1 MDEQEE
7 RELGITVVMLKQFSE
22 KTLPEVLWIKEKL
35 DKGECLSEGDIEF
48 LQRIFENAQKVTAA
62 TENYADYQALYSK
75 AIELYEEITAKA
87 LENEQAALAN
97 AAKEGKTDV

>member
-7 RELGITVVMLKQFSE
+7 RELGITTVMLKQFSE

-35 DKGECLSEGDIEF
+35 DKGDCLSEGDIEF

-62 TENYADYQALYSK
+62 TDNFADYQTLYAK
-75 AIELYEEITAKA
+75 AIELYEEITEKA
-87 LENEQAALAN
+87 LENQQAALAK

>member
-7 RELGITVVMLKQFSE
+7 RELGITTVILKQFTE
-22 KTLPEVLWIKEKL
+22 RTLPEVLWIKEKL

-48 LQRIFENAQKVTAA
+48 LQRIFENAQKVTAE
-62 TENYADYQALYSK
+62 TDNYPEYQSLYSK

-87 LENEQAALAN
+87 LENEQAAVAQ
-97 AAKEGKTDV
+97 EGGTDV